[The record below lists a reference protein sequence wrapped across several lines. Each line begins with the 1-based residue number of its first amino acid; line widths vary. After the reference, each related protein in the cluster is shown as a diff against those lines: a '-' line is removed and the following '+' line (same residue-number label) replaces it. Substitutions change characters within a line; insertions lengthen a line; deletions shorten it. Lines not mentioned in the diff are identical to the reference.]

1 MELATKP
8 SVKVNSR
15 AQESPGPE
23 ARGSERVSPET
34 GNETRTAGYDTPPP
48 VLIPRRVRESPDS

>member
-15 AQESPGPE
+15 AQEPPGPE

-34 GNETRTAGYDTPPP
+34 GSETRTAGTIPPP
-48 VLIPRRVRESPDS
+48 PF

>member
-1 MELATKP
+1 MEFATKP

-15 AQESPGPE
+15 AQEPPGPE
-23 ARGSERVSPET
+23 TRGSERVSPET

-48 VLIPRRVRESPDS
+48 F